1 MKISQL
7 LSGLTTMVTNE
18 EHEFLTKYSDSVRL
32 SSLSEHEHWLA
43 QNLVRKGHYNILSDN
58 NTLTK
63 NEKNN

>member
-7 LSGLTTMVTNE
+7 LSGYTTMVTNE

-32 SSLSEHEHWLA
+32 TSLSEHDHWLA
-43 QNLVRKGHYNILSDN
+43 QNLVRKGHYRILDDS
-58 NTLTK
+58 NTLIK